1 MNQSN
6 PSTVID
12 EDDIDSTA
20 DVSTTTRKDRHFL
33 VLSEVGPLVLTKD
46 WDKAV
51 ATLKLVKTKNK
62 KACIVDINAKAERI
76 NEIGVNLFKKKIN
89 EDTRKNIL
97 SIRNNLIR
105 EFIDYR
111 DDNGFTSEFAWKR
124 VAKKHNLDH
133 DTYEQWNQWT
143 LDVLEY
149 STHNNPKYSL
159 Q

>member
-1 MNQSN
+1 
-6 PSTVID
+6 
-12 EDDIDSTA
+12 
-20 DVSTTTRKDRHFL
+20 
-33 VLSEVGPLVLTKD
+33 
-46 WDKAV
+46 
-51 ATLKLVKTKNK
+51 
-62 KACIVDINAKAERI
+62 
-76 NEIGVNLFKKKIN
+76 
-89 EDTRKNIL
+89 
-97 SIRNNLIR
+97 LIR